1 MSKSNSMARMFINP
15 RLIEYIVCV
24 DMIHGIGLDN
34 EEHMGRKIEK
44 FELLHQAFFSLKPS
58 DMESRRFEF
67 RDRYIEIKPSSQ
79 GLPIVRDFDI
89 LIYMTSGLQKAF
101 FDKNWEN
108 LSTELQFSAQDFLK
122 FSGRGEGGG
131 RDQALLQSLERLS
144 GSEISTNI
152 PTPESAGKQEENRFN
167 LITFDAERNSD
178 GSMGMVNITLPLRF
192 YRLFSTD
199 GCNFYHGR
207 ALHPDYF
214 KLKPLQRVI
223 YLIAIVQCTSELPLT
238 LTLERLHGLTG
249 VSSPLRKFRDA
260 IKEIIEQPLIEF
272 QLTADENFTKIYCT
286 RPSDYVQDAVEYISN
301 IFGEDESEK
310 DSESES

>member
-1 MSKSNSMARMFINP
+1 MARVLINP
-15 RLIEYIVCV
+15 ELIEFIACV
-24 DMIHGIGLDN
+24 DMFHGIGFDN
-34 EEHMGRKIEK
+34 EEHIGRKIEK
-44 FELLHQAFFSLKPS
+44 IELLHQTIFSLKPS

-67 RDRYIEIKPSSQ
+67 GDRYIEIKPSSQ
-79 GLPIVRDFDI
+79 GLPMVRDFDI
-89 LIYMTSGLQKAF
+89 LIYLTSWLQKAF
-101 FDKNWEN
+101 FDNNQEN

-131 RDQALLQSLERLS
+131 QYQGLLQSLERLS

-152 PTPESAGKQEENRFN
+152 PTPESAGRQEENRFN

-178 GSMGMVNITLPLRF
+178 GSMGMVNITLPLRL

-207 ALHPDYF
+207 AIHPDYF

-223 YLIAIVQCTSELPLT
+223 YLIAIVQCTSECPLT
-238 LTLERLHGLTG
+238 LTIEKLHWLTG
-249 VSSPLRKFRDA
+249 ASSPLRKFRDA

-272 QLTADENFTKIYCT
+272 QLSADENFTTIYFT
-286 RPSDYVQDAVEYISN
+286 RSSDYVQDAVEYIN
-301 IFGEDESEK
+301 DIFGEDEYEE
-310 DSESES
+310 DAESES